1 MKKNFKFYII
11 IWAVLLAIY
20 NLTVFLVKPNVP
32 GYVINYDAR
41 FWISWGVIIATFIG
55 QLICAKIAFDSKN
68 NEKLFLNIPLIT
80 QSYTALIVAMI
91 VGSILMLIP
100 DCPAWI
106 AAIVCTVVLV
116 FSVISIVKAKAATD
130 IVSDI
135 DDKVKANTLFIKS
148 LIIDAESLISRAK
161 NEASKTEC
169 KMVYEAIRFSDP
181 MSSSALDSIE
191 SEITIEFAKFSEA
204 VMDDNFEVTSALAR
218 EILVLLGDR
227 NKKCKLLK

>member
-20 NLTVFLVKPNVP
+20 NLTVFLVKPIVP

-55 QLICAKIAFDSKN
+55 QLICTKIAFDSKN
-68 NEKLFLNIPLIT
+68 NEKLFLNIPLIA
-80 QSYTALIVAMI
+80 QSYTALIVATI

-100 DCPAWI
+100 YCPAWI
-106 AAIVCTVVLV
+106 AAIACAVVLG
-116 FSVISIVKAKAATD
+116 FSVISIVKVKAAAD

-148 LIIDAESLISRAK
+148 LTIDAESLISRAK

-169 KMVYEAIRFSDP
+169 KKVYEAIRFSDP
-181 MSSSALDSIE
+181 MSSSALAS
-191 SEITIEFAKFSEA
+191 SS
-204 VMDDNFEVTSALAR
+204 
-218 EILVLLGDR
+218 
-227 NKKCKLLK
+227 

>member
-20 NLTVFLVKPNVP
+20 NLTVFLVKPIVP

-80 QSYTALIVAMI
+80 QSYTALIVATI

-100 DCPAWI
+100 GCPAWI
-106 AAIVCTVVLV
+106 AAIVCAVVLG
-116 FSVISIVKAKAATD
+116 FSVISIVKAKAAAD
-130 IVSDI
+130 IVSEI
-135 DDKVKANTLFIKS
+135 EDKVKAKTEFIKM
-148 LIIDAESLISRAK
+148 LTADAEHLMNTAK
-161 NEASKTEC
+161 TVELKAEAK
-169 KMVYEAIRFSDP
+169 KVYEAVRYSDP
-181 MSSSALDSIE
+181 MSNAALVETEMKIE
-191 SEITIEFAKFSEA
+191 KLFSDFSDAINDGNTENAITLGAEIVS
-204 VMDDNFEVTSALAR
+204 
-218 EILVLLGDR
+218 LVDLR